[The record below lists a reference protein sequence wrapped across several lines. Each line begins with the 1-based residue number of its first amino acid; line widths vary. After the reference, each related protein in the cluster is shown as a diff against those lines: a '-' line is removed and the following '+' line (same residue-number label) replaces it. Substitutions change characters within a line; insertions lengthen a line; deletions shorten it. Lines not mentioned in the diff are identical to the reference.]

1 MRSKSPT
8 DAGPAAVVKEG
19 GRMLGNDGVREELG
33 YRDASVYKILYGE
46 EDTSRGQIPKRDVWP
61 KSMGDI

>member
-1 MRSKSPT
+1 MR
-8 DAGPAAVVKEG
+8 GHAAVVKEG
-19 GRMLGNDGVREELG
+19 GRMLGNDGLREGLT
-33 YRDASVYKILYGE
+33 YRDASVYKILYGK